1 MACMDKEI
9 PKYTPF
15 VSTEDQVKQNIYA
28 FCEANLYTYSAF
40 SKDVGINKNI
50 IYPFMGGKRSI
61 TLSTLE
67 KIERFIYDFTK
78 RD

>member
-1 MACMDKEI
+1 MSNKTKK
-9 PKYTPF
+9 PPF
-15 VSTEDQVKQNIYA
+15 VSTEDQVKENIYA
-28 FCEANLYTYSAF
+28 FCEANYFTYSAF
-40 SKDVGINKNI
+40 SKEVGINKNV

-67 KIERFIYDFTK
+67 KIERFIYDFTN